1 MGAVKTNRVIIRMSD
16 GNVMGDTNSN
26 VAYKADYWDNAG
38 IEERV
43 GVKKSLADLG
53 SGFCSDLYKTYSK
66 HNEVVHDM
74 GTQKQRK
81 GKRRAR
87 EKRDANHEID
97 GDAVLKKRFLKD
109 EEGDCGLRK

>member
-26 VAYKADYWDNAG
+26 VAYKADYSDNAG
-38 IEERV
+38 IEDNI

-53 SGFCSDLYKTYSK
+53 SGFCSNLYKTYLK

-74 GTQKQRK
+74 GNPEAEK
-81 GKRRAR
+81 GK
-87 EKRDANHEID
+87 
-97 GDAVLKKRFLKD
+97 
-109 EEGDCGLRK
+109 